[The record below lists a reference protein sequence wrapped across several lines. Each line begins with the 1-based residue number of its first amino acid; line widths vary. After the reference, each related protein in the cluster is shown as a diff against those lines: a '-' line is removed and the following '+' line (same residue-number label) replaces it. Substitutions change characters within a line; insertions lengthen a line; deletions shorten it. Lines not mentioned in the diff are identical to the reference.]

1 MHDFFLH
8 FFGPDPLAYV
18 DETQVTEPDEESKEP
33 IDTIDAEESKVVET
47 TADTVTEESKT
58 EAQTQDEE

>member
-58 EAQTQDEE
+58 EA